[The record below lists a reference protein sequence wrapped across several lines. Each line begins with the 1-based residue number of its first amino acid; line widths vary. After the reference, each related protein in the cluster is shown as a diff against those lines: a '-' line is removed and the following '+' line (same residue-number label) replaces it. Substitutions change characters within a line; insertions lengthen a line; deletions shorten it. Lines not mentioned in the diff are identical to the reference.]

1 MIKSVKV
8 AFWQWRMKRRLRK
21 MLHGVDLRQMDTQTH
36 LASGGHVYDN
46 VPGLGVVCR
55 ICGKPRAEERL

>member
-1 MIKSVKV
+1 MIETIKI

-21 MLHGVDLRQMDTQTH
+21 MLRGVDLRRMDTQAH
-36 LASGGHVYDN
+36 LASGNHVYDD

-55 ICGKPRAEERL
+55 ICGKPRTEG